1 MAFSLFTTTKGSRA
15 AGVLSDGKPR
25 FVHFSH
31 HFSDTQLV
39 SAHLK
44 HWSSSFTSGGT
55 TYKFS
60 MVGTNPKKGSA
71 TTTVPVTIVPLRLT
85 FSNGKAF
92 DGTTKVP
99 ETTGSPIFQN
109 APFISGSTQYGD
121 AIQRAEFWKSVS
133 TTSPNYHVL
142 VGTPTIA
149 TAVTLPVPN
158 ADGATVTDPGSG
170 KTIRIINVNW
180 FHPQFQS
187 LLISQ
192 SFTPNILPVFL
203 SDNVYLSP
211 VSPTLSN
218 CCIGGYHNAVS
229 NNAGLQTYIFT
240 HDADPGVHGALAED
254 AIAPSHHLP
263 QWLNDPFGTNI
274 FPNWIS

>member
-1 MAFSLFTTTKGSRA
+1 MALSLSTTTNASRA
-15 AGVLSDGKPR
+15 AGVISDGKQR

-44 HWSSSFTSGGT
+44 HWSSSFASGGT

-71 TTTVPVTIVPLRLT
+71 TTTVPVTIMPLRLT

-99 ETTGSPIFQN
+99 ETTGSPIFQD
-109 APFISGSTQYGD
+109 AQFISGSTQYGD

-142 VGTPTIA
+142 VGTPKAA
-149 TAVTLPVPN
+149 TALSLAVPKVDV
-158 ADGATVTDPGSG
+158 A
-170 KTIRIINVNW
+170 
-180 FHPQFQS
+180 
-187 LLISQ
+187 
-192 SFTPNILPVFL
+192 
-203 SDNVYLSP
+203 
-211 VSPTLSN
+211 
-218 CCIGGYHNAVS
+218 
-229 NNAGLQTYIFT
+229 
-240 HDADPGVHGALAED
+240 
-254 AIAPSHHLP
+254 
-263 QWLNDPFGTNI
+263 
-274 FPNWIS
+274 NWISPTVPQYGCSIVREVGDPLVGIVFFVSGLSGSHLQDEAFFSLFARQTPSIAINGLYTYLGTFKALSQHC